1 MDLMCDALPE
11 EAWEPDKTFLEPT
24 CGEGVFVVE
33 VLRRKFSRCK
43 KRADFTT
50 ALRSVYAMELLPDNV
65 EQTIQNVTD
74 LCMKHFKPTKAEMQ
88 IINDHIIQA
97 DALKVMKMINDMNER
112 EKNMSIADA
121 RSILLRVDHGESVN
135 LVDYVDAL
143 KVCIQY
149 GFDSVSAFLE
159 STD

>member
-1 MDLMCDALPE
+1 MCDALPE

>member
-1 MDLMCDALPE
+1 MCDALPE

-50 ALRSVYAMELLPDNV
+50 ALRSVYAMELLQDNV

-112 EKNMSIADA
+112 EKNMNIAEA
-121 RSILLRVDHGESVN
+121 RAILLRVNHGEAVP
-135 LVDYVDAL
+135 VTDYVDAL
-143 KVCIQY
+143 KVCIKS
-149 GFDSVSAFLE
+149 GFDTVSAFLE
-159 STD
+159 NTD

>member
-1 MDLMCDALPE
+1 MCDALPE
-11 EAWEPDKTFLEPT
+11 EAWEPNKTFLEPT

-33 VLRRKFSRCK
+33 VLQRKFSRCK

-65 EQTIQNVTD
+65 EKTIQNVTD

-97 DALKVMKMINDMNER
+97 DALKVMKMIIDMNER
-112 EKNMSIADA
+112 EAKP
-121 RSILLRVDHGESVN
+121 
-135 LVDYVDAL
+135 
-143 KVCIQY
+143 
-149 GFDSVSAFLE
+149 
-159 STD
+159 